1 MQLSNRLTFSLASLV
16 LIFALAF
23 TATPVFAQATVTKV
37 EFTTTGPYGV
47 GAKVG
52 VKVTFSE
59 AVTVA
64 GNTAA
69 DPNITIQGIAD
80 NAVYKSG
87 SPGTALTFEA
97 TVASSDSDLDTGLL
111 INANSLS
118 AGNATIQSGA
128 PAVEATLDHA
138 EVAASTAQAVDT
150 TAPTLDSG
158 WPLPAARKN
167 TEAINFNLAFSEAVT
182 GVDTAFSILG
192 GGGSLGVTG
201 LRTQWIVT
209 VTPPTNSEAPILVQI
224 DPTKIMDLA
233 KNEVTAPAALVT
245 APIMV
250 DTKAPTLTIGD
261 VAAANT
267 TNGVVVDITKF
278 KFKVTASEDVTGLA
292 ANDFTVTPK
301 DHFGVA
307 VAGSGD
313 DYNITISASPSGS
326 VTAAQA
332 RDYEGT
338 VTVAIKADA
347 AEDGDGNK
355 SGAQSNTYDLA
366 LDKMDPG
373 VTVNA
378 QVDVDTAV
386 ADGHTEDFYLDI
398 MVDESNPITA
408 APYGVSVIGNPTEAQ
423 GQYRIGNVTR
433 VPRVA
438 NLYTVNITV
447 IQATTATIP
456 AGEITF
462 IVDVDDAAA
471 DPNRGT
477 GRTTVSLGERTVPT
491 GPPTDPPNAA
501 PVFNANAPA
510 TLTGMVG
517 TAITAVNVSA
527 TDADTDDTLVY
538 SWDVADEAALGLAL
552 NTSTGMITGTPLK
565 VHDMSHTVTVN
576 DGTVDVTHTIQ
587 VTITDP
593 SNAAPVF
600 NANAPATITGTVGTA
615 ITAANVSATDADGD
629 TLTYSWD
636 VTAANETAL
645 GLALNTSTGMI
656 TGTPLKVHDM
666 SHTVT
671 VNDGTVDVT
680 HTIQVTITEATTV
693 DPKPT
698 FPADATIGDRVY
710 WVDEEG
716 ITIRLP
722 EASDDKPT
730 DPETYKDRYAIM
742 PELPDG
748 LGIIFIGSTQYIAG
762 TPAKAMVKTPY
773 TWSYTDAGGGKAEL
787 KFSLAVLARLAP
799 GKVAGLTATQNSH
812 DPTAVSVDLTWD
824 ALAVRTKADANNTGN
839 DGGSPVTHYMI
850 SWTGAGSDSMSTEK
864 ETDPDAT
871 MYTLMQNLSIGE
883 YMFTVA
889 AVNAIGT
896 GAGSDAVTVDIAN
909 TPGAPRDLR
918 AAIDQVSNRVTL
930 NWLAPTSDG
939 GDAISEYV
947 VYITQPDAT
956 ERVIETGSIDT
967 LHRTDT
973 LTQEGQYV
981 FRVAA
986 VNDCGVGPKSD
997 AQRLAATIL
1006 VNQPPQFAQGASI
1019 SPIVAMVGTPISV
1032 PLPSATDPE
1041 GETVFYGTIPRLPA
1055 GLRVSRV
1062 GTNPAIV
1069 GTPTTATPRTLYGF
1083 VAGDFSPVSQDDT
1096 ISSLPFYITVN
1107 DEIPATARIDGPAI
1121 QLPSATIGP
1130 KQFVILQRNPS
1141 DSGIYSQVPS
1151 VTVGLANL
1159 DHLFRDRGGM
1169 ALHGPGS
1176 GNDLVF
1182 SEIMWGSDSSLEDDT
1197 HSQWIEL
1204 YNTTNGTL
1212 QLSNYSLQFYSARIG
1227 ATAGAIDEI
1236 NTINWGSLHGQRG
1249 RTRGEDTQGRFSEPV
1264 EIISMYLKINY
1275 PRVERSQAR
1284 GEQLKDFP
1292 NGSNRGHWAASTR
1305 PSLQIE
1311 ATWRLATPGTK
1322 PRFTV
1327 HGAST
1332 LRQNVYISEIGNSSE
1347 DGYDWIELYNATDG
1361 TINLKKWELSVV
1373 TGNGVERSLFRF
1385 PDNDSHR
1392 LPGKSFLVIASTD
1405 PKNSDNDLA
1414 AGIDI
1419 TKKGIDQT
1427 GKGLGTWIGGGSTAD
1442 KNINALYTV
1451 RSFSLPNSGKMNI
1464 ILRHEQG
1471 KLGKADKFE
1480 DVVGTLK
1487 VELRGPV
1494 PSNWTG
1500 YDANG
1505 ETYFDTAF
1513 WPLHATGAP
1522 HGNVIDGTGNEDF
1535 RAGHVYQ
1542 RNDFGKN
1549 TRSGIHEKDLSV
1561 RGWTGIGY
1569 DLVADRNNENGGTPG
1584 YHKDSL
1590 KSKASDVAGTVNIS
1604 EIMIATDEE
1613 DETGRVPR
1621 ATRLPQWIELYNSS
1635 LTQGVNINNWYF
1647 EIHNSSL
1654 DREINLS
1661 GTLRL
1666 PNVTIPP
1673 NQTIMIVSNSGLNS
1687 GNFSEART
1695 INLYTNSTYRSILNL
1710 RNRGDSFLSSEGFYI
1725 ELRDHENNHVDEI
1738 GNLGV
1743 TRRTGI
1749 ARPDDDV
1756 EMWDIGPDYLNSE
1769 DGHRTSLIRVYD
1781 DRTSMARDG
1790 LLKTSWLPA
1799 AQTNFREVPSLTY
1812 FGNHRDFGTPGY
1824 RGGGPLPV
1832 SLSKFRPQ
1840 RLDTGEVVI
1849 HWTTESELNNAGF
1862 NILRTEKRD
1871 GVFEQV
1877 NTELIKGH
1885 GTTSERNTYT
1895 WTDTTA
1901 KPNVVYYYQ
1910 IQDVSLDGQVQTL
1923 RISRLKGN
1931 VSAAGKITTTWGE
1944 LKSLQGQQ

>member
-1 MQLSNRLTFSLASLV
+1 MSNRLTFSLASLI
-16 LIFALAF
+16 LIFAMVFVPTAVMAADGGPTVAISDAG
-23 TATPVFAQATVTKV
+23 TATAPSTRSQFSLKFVFTSSVTGFTDNGDATFQLYDKDDVLIGTATNISPTAVAGKPTEYTATIDVSSTTGDPVGFRVTVPADAATGNTRANSLGNQLVTKDFDLPPEV
-37 EFTTTGPYGV
+37 TAGSFTFTVAAAATQDASTDGVDYVLTLTYKDGATPPAAATPNPEPDNDDLTFNPSYLGPAMLGTATLTEDGTTNGLYTVALVHPTGAPDVTIGV
-47 GAKVG
+47 RPTYFKGITSVIVPPAEDLSVPPTAKAVVSG
-52 VKVTFSE
+52 LNRAERTFRITVTFSGHKNM
-59 AVTVA
+59 A
-64 GNTAA
+64 GADADYTPPGVSGTTLPSFIAA
-69 DPNITIQGIAD
+69 KDD
-80 NAVYKSG
+80 DD
-87 SPGTALTFEA
+87 A
-97 TVASSDSDLDTGLL
+97 TVL
-111 INANSLS
+111 I
-118 AGNATIQSGA
+118 T
-128 PAVEATLDHA
+128 VEAQRASANEYTAILKYDQLATL
-138 EVAASTAQAVDT
+138 
-150 TAPTLDSG
+150 
-158 WPLPAARKN
+158 
-167 TEAINFNLAFSEAVT
+167 
-182 GVDTAFSILG
+182 
-192 GGGSLGVTG
+192 
-201 LRTQWIVT
+201 
-209 VTPPTNSEAPILVQI
+209 PI
-224 DPTKIMDLA
+224 
-233 KNEVTAPAALVT
+233 
-245 APIMV
+245 
-250 DTKAPTLTIGD
+250 
-261 VAAANT
+261 
-267 TNGVVVDITKF
+267 
-278 KFKVTASEDVTGLA
+278 
-292 ANDFTVTPK
+292 
-301 DHFGVA
+301 
-307 VAGSGD
+307 
-313 DYNITISASPSGS
+313 
-326 VTAAQA
+326 
-332 RDYEGT
+332 T
-338 VTVAIKADA
+338 VTVGYKDTDDPTMDA
-347 AEDGDGNK
+347 TG
-355 SGAQSNTYDLA
+355 
-366 LDKMDPG
+366 
-373 VTVNA
+373 
-378 QVDVDTAV
+378 
-386 ADGHTEDFYLDI
+386 
-398 MVDESNPITA
+398 MV
-408 APYGVSVIGNPTEAQ
+408 
-423 GQYRIGNVTR
+423 
-433 VPRVA
+433 
-438 NLYTVNITV
+438 
-447 IQATTATIP
+447 
-456 AGEITF
+456 
-462 IVDVDDAAA
+462 
-471 DPNRGT
+471 
-477 GRTTVSLGERTVPT
+477 GERE
-491 GPPTDPPNAA
+491 NAA
-501 PVFNANAPA
+501 PVFNAAAPA
-510 TLTGMVG
+510 TLTGM
-517 TAITAVNVSA
+517 
-527 TDADTDDTLVY
+527 
-538 SWDVADEAALGLAL
+538 
-552 NTSTGMITGTPLK
+552 
-565 VHDMSHTVTVN
+565 
-576 DGTVDVTHTIQ
+576 
-587 VTITDP
+587 
-593 SNAAPVF
+593 
-600 NANAPATITGTVGTA
+600 VGTA

-680 HTIQVTITEATTV
+680 HTIQVTITDPSNAAPVFNAAAPATLTGMVGTAITAADVSATDADGDTLTYSWDVTAANETALGLALNTSTGMITGTPLKVHDMSHTVTVNDGTV
-693 DPKPT
+693 DVTHTIQVTITAAGVANNPPAFGTTASIADIELWVNQAYTSDALPIADDNVGDTISYAFDPPLPAGLEHRQQDAQNYFIKGTPT
-698 FPADATIGDRVY
+698 AIAKTAHKYIASDQHLAMSSPLAFNITVKAPIVPTAPTLVSAMENRPENNNKIVATWTGPTGDFGSAITNYVVYVTPVGGSMMSYDTPDATMMTFTTPMGMSRGVY
-710 WVDEEG
+710 DVEVAAENGVGVGAKSAKITVTVADPPGIPTNLSAALIPNTNNVTLSWQAPVDSDG
-716 ITIRLP
+716 RTI
-722 EASDDKPT
+722 D
-730 DPETYKDRYAIM
+730 
-742 PELPDG
+742 
-748 LGIIFIGSTQYIAG
+748 
-762 TPAKAMVKTPY
+762 
-773 TWSYTDAGGGKAEL
+773 
-787 KFSLAVLARLAP
+787 
-799 GKVAGLTATQNSH
+799 
-812 DPTAVSVDLTWD
+812 
-824 ALAVRTKADANNTGN
+824 
-839 DGGSPVTHYMI
+839 DGGSPI
-850 SWTGAGSDSMSTEK
+850 TGYKIQVIQFGRVAITRLLPATPTAG
-864 ETDPDAT
+864 
-871 MYTLMQNLSIGE
+871 LL
-883 YMFTVA
+883 
-889 AVNAIGT
+889 
-896 GAGSDAVTVDIAN
+896 
-909 TPGAPRDLR
+909 
-918 AAIDQVSNRVTL
+918 NRL
-930 NWLAPTSDG
+930 PA
-939 GDAISEYV
+939 
-947 VYITQPDAT
+947 
-956 ERVIETGSIDT
+956 
-967 LHRTDT
+967 
-973 LTQEGQYV
+973 GQYV
-981 FRVAA
+981 FRVIA
-986 VNDCGVGPKSD
+986 VNADGDSQPSNNTAPPTVVPVVVSPPTQLPPT
-997 AQRLAATIL
+997 AQIDSTI
-1006 VNQPPQFAQGASI
+1006 S
-1019 SPIVAMVGTPISV
+1019 
-1032 PLPSATDPE
+1032 
-1041 GETVFYGTIPRLPA
+1041 LPA
-1055 GLRVSRV
+1055 
-1062 GTNPAIV
+1062 
-1069 GTPTTATPRTLYGF
+1069 
-1083 VAGDFSPVSQDDT
+1083 
-1096 ISSLPFYITVN
+1096 IS
-1107 DEIPATARIDGPAI
+1107 IPSKG
-1121 QLPSATIGP
+1121 
-1130 KQFVILQRNPS
+1130 FVILQRNPS
-1141 DSGIYSQVPS
+1141 DSGIYPQVRS
-1151 VTVGLANL
+1151 INVGLANL
-1159 DHLFRDRGGM
+1159 DHLLRDRGGM
-1169 ALHGPGS
+1169 ALHGAGS
-1176 GNDLVF
+1176 ANDLVF
-1182 SEIMWGSDSSLEDDT
+1182 SEIMWGSDSSLADDT

-1204 YNTTNGTL
+1204 YNTTNGPL

-1305 PSLQIE
+1305 PSLNIE
-1311 ATWRLATPGTK
+1311 STWRLATPGTK

-1347 DGYDWIELYNATDG
+1347 DGYDWVELYNATDG
-1361 TINLKKWELSVV
+1361 VINLKKWELSVV

-1419 TKKGIDQT
+1419 TKKGVDQT
-1427 GKGLGTWIGGGSTAD
+1427 GKGLGTWIGGGSGND

-1464 ILRHEQG
+1464 ILRHDQG
-1471 KLGKADKFE
+1471 KMGKASHFE

-1500 YDANG
+1500 YDANS

-1569 DLVADRNNENGGTPG
+1569 DLEADRNNENGGTPG

-1613 DETGRVPR
+1613 SEAGRLPR

-1695 INLYTNSTYRSILNL
+1695 INLYTNGTYRSILNL

-1756 EMWDIGPDYLNSE
+1756 EMWDIGADYLNSE
-1769 DGHRTSLIRVYD
+1769 EGHRTSLIRVYD
-1781 DRTSMARDG
+1781 DRTNMARDG
-1790 LLKTSWLPA
+1790 LLQTSWRPA
-1799 AQTNFREVPSLTY
+1799 ALTNFREVPSLTY

-1931 VSAAGKITTTWGE
+1931 VSAAGKVTTTWGE
-1944 LKSLQGQQ
+1944 LKSLQ

>member
-1 MQLSNRLTFSLASLV
+1 MQLSNRLTFSLASLF

-23 TATPVFAQATVTKV
+23 VATPGMAAEGGPTVTISDGGTTATPSMRGAFVVRFVFTSSVTGFDASGDATFQLYDKDGILIGNAADITPTAVDNKPLEYTSTIDVSSSTGNPVGFRVTVPADAATGNTLANSLGNQMAIQDLDLPPLVTGGSLVLTVAKAATQLPATDGEDYVLTAAYKTGTPPAAATPSTVPTVDHLTFDPSFLRAAVLNGATGDLPLKTGAAAADGLYDLPIVHPAGAPELMIGVQGSYIKGVKAVTVPPPVTATQNPPAASIAVSDHNPAERTFRIDVMFTPAADSLGNAGAAIKGFDSTKLDIKDASTPPAMVVTEVETERKADNSYIAILKYDLLSKPPLTVKIDQSKQKTSNPDHSRMVGESAPPPEDDDPTAEIAVSGVDVSERTFTVEVALTPGMKADGSAGDPITGFGLDDLEITGTNDSTPRIMAVDEDMANNSYLAKLQWNPLATRNLPFTVKAILDDSGADPVYYMDTSTPTMAAMAMVTSDGTTPPVDPTVDPPAKPAAPSASINANNDLIIDVMWTAVTGADEYIIKKYMGTTLVKTFPDDDPNTAMITASPYMVGPVPEADRGMSFTFTVTAKNAGGESAPSDASGAV
-37 EFTTTGPYGV
+37 TIPGGAVDTNNPPTFATGASIADIELWVNQAYTSGELPLATDAVGDTISYKIEPVLPAGLEHRQQDAQTYFITGKPTAVAKTAHKYIAEDQHGAMSSLDFNLTVKAPIVPTAPTLVSAMENRPENNNKIVATWTGPTGDFGSAITNYVVYVTPVGGSMMSYDTPDATMMTFTTPMGMSRGMYDVQVAAKNGVGV
-47 GAKVG
+47 GAK
-52 VKVTFSE
+52 S
-59 AVTVA
+59 
-64 GNTAA
+64 N
-69 DPNITIQGIAD
+69 
-80 NAVYKSG
+80 
-87 SPGTALTFEA
+87 
-97 TVASSDSDLDTGLL
+97 
-111 INANSLS
+111 
-118 AGNATIQSGA
+118 
-128 PAVEATLDHA
+128 
-138 EVAASTAQAVDT
+138 
-150 TAPTLDSG
+150 
-158 WPLPAARKN
+158 
-167 TEAINFNLAFSEAVT
+167 
-182 GVDTAFSILG
+182 
-192 GGGSLGVTG
+192 
-201 LRTQWIVT
+201 
-209 VTPPTNSEAPILVQI
+209 
-224 DPTKIMDLA
+224 KI
-233 KNEVTAPAALVT
+233 
-245 APIMV
+245 
-250 DTKAPTLTIGD
+250 
-261 VAAANT
+261 
-267 TNGVVVDITKF
+267 
-278 KFKVTASEDVTGLA
+278 
-292 ANDFTVTPK
+292 
-301 DHFGVA
+301 
-307 VAGSGD
+307 
-313 DYNITISASPSGS
+313 
-326 VTAAQA
+326 
-332 RDYEGT
+332 T
-338 VTVAIKADA
+338 VTVADPPGIPTNLSA
-347 AEDGDGNK
+347 ALIP
-355 SGAQSNTYDLA
+355 NTNNVTLSWQAPVA
-366 LDKMDPG
+366 LD
-373 VTVNA
+373 
-378 QVDVDTAV
+378 
-386 ADGHTEDFYLDI
+386 
-398 MVDESNPITA
+398 
-408 APYGVSVIGNPTEAQ
+408 
-423 GQYRIGNVTR
+423 
-433 VPRVA
+433 
-438 NLYTVNITV
+438 
-447 IQATTATIP
+447 
-456 AGEITF
+456 
-462 IVDVDDAAA
+462 
-471 DPNRGT
+471 
-477 GRTTVSLGERTVPT
+477 GRTI
-491 GPPTDPPNAA
+491 D
-501 PVFNANAPA
+501 
-510 TLTGMVG
+510 
-517 TAITAVNVSA
+517 
-527 TDADTDDTLVY
+527 
-538 SWDVADEAALGLAL
+538 
-552 NTSTGMITGTPLK
+552 
-565 VHDMSHTVTVN
+565 
-576 DGTVDVTHTIQ
+576 
-587 VTITDP
+587 
-593 SNAAPVF
+593 
-600 NANAPATITGTVGTA
+600 
-615 ITAANVSATDADGD
+615 
-629 TLTYSWD
+629 
-636 VTAANETAL
+636 
-645 GLALNTSTGMI
+645 
-656 TGTPLKVHDM
+656 
-666 SHTVT
+666 
-671 VNDGTVDVT
+671 
-680 HTIQVTITEATTV
+680 
-693 DPKPT
+693 
-698 FPADATIGDRVY
+698 
-710 WVDEEG
+710 
-716 ITIRLP
+716 
-722 EASDDKPT
+722 
-730 DPETYKDRYAIM
+730 
-742 PELPDG
+742 
-748 LGIIFIGSTQYIAG
+748 
-762 TPAKAMVKTPY
+762 
-773 TWSYTDAGGGKAEL
+773 
-787 KFSLAVLARLAP
+787 
-799 GKVAGLTATQNSH
+799 
-812 DPTAVSVDLTWD
+812 
-824 ALAVRTKADANNTGN
+824 
-839 DGGSPVTHYMI
+839 DGGSPI
-850 SWTGAGSDSMSTEK
+850 TGYRIQLIQFG
-864 ETDPDAT
+864 
-871 MYTLMQNLSIGE
+871 
-883 YMFTVA
+883 
-889 AVNAIGT
+889 
-896 GAGSDAVTVDIAN
+896 
-909 TPGAPRDLR
+909 
-918 AAIDQVSNRVTL
+918 RVTSTRL
-930 NWLAPTSDG
+930 LPATSTTAYLRG
-939 GDAISEYV
+939 LPA
-947 VYITQPDAT
+947 
-956 ERVIETGSIDT
+956 
-967 LHRTDT
+967 
-973 LTQEGQYV
+973 GQYV
-981 FRVAA
+981 FRAIA
-986 VNDCGVGPKSD
+986 VNADGESQPSNNTSPP
-997 AQRLAATIL
+997 TI
-1006 VNQPPQFAQGASI
+1006 VPAVVSPPTQ
-1019 SPIVAMVGTPISV
+1019 
-1032 PLPSATDPE
+1032 LP
-1041 GETVFYGTIPRLPA
+1041 V
-1055 GLRVSRV
+1055 
-1062 GTNPAIV
+1062 
-1069 GTPTTATPRTLYGF
+1069 
-1083 VAGDFSPVSQDDT
+1083 
-1096 ISSLPFYITVN
+1096 
-1107 DEIPATARIDGPAI
+1107 TARIDSTISLPVISIPAK
-1121 QLPSATIGP
+1121 G
-1130 KQFVILQRNPS
+1130 FVILQRNPS
-1141 DSGIYSQVPS
+1141 DSGIYPQVRS
-1151 VTVGLANL
+1151 VNVGLANL
-1159 DHLFRDRGGM
+1159 DHLLRDRGGM

-1182 SEIMWGSDSSLEDDT
+1182 SEIMWGSDSSLADDT

-1212 QLSNYSLQFYSARIG
+1212 QLSNYRLEFYSARIG

-1284 GEQLKDFP
+1284 GEQLKDFR
-1292 NGSNRGHWAASTR
+1292 NGSNHGHWAASTR
-1305 PSLQIE
+1305 PSLNIE
-1311 ATWRLATPGTK
+1311 STWRLATPGAK

-1332 LRQNVYISEIGNSSE
+1332 LRQDVYISEIGNSSE

-1361 TINLKKWELSVV
+1361 VINLKKWELSVV

-1427 GKGLGTWIGGGSTAD
+1427 GKGLGTWIGGGSNDD

-1613 DETGRVPR
+1613 SEAGRLPR

-1695 INLYTNSTYRSILNL
+1695 INLYTNGTYRGILGL
-1710 RNRGDSFLSSEGFYI
+1710 RNRGDSFLSSGGFYI
-1725 ELRDHENNHVDEI
+1725 ELRDHENKHVDEI

-1743 TRRTGI
+1743 TRQTGI
-1749 ARPDDDV
+1749 VRRSDDI
-1756 EMWDIGPDYLNSE
+1756 ETWEIGPDYLNSE

-1781 DRTSMARDG
+1781 DRTNMARDG
-1790 LLKTSWLPA
+1790 LLKTSWRPA

-1931 VSAAGKITTTWGE
+1931 VSAAGKVTTTWGE

>member
-1 MQLSNRLTFSLASLV
+1 MSNRLTFSLASLF

-64 GNTAA
+64 GNTAT
-69 DPNITIQGIAD
+69 DPSIAINGIAG

-97 TVASSDSDLDTGLL
+97 TVVGTDNSEPLGLL
-111 INANSLS
+111 INADQLS
-118 AGNATIQSGA
+118 AGSATIQSGD
-128 PAVEATLDHA
+128 PAVDATLDHA
-138 EVAASTAQAVDT
+138 EVPADTAQALDT

-233 KNEVTAPAALVT
+233 KNEVTAPASLVT

-491 GPPTDPPNAA
+491 GPPTDPPPDPTVPAPAKPAA
-501 PVFNANAPA
+501 PSASINATNDLIIDVMWTDVTGATSYIIKKYSGTTLVKTFPDDDPA
-510 TLTGMVG
+510 TDMITVSPYMVG
-517 TAITAVNVSA
+517 PVPEADRGMSFTFTVTAKNAGGESDPSDASGVVIIPGGTVVTNSPPKFRGPAIGDVVFWQNEVGYESDPLPLA
-527 TDADTDDTLVY
+527 ADTEPVNEDGY
-538 SWDVADEAALGLAL
+538 S
-552 NTSTGMITGTPLK
+552 ITPG
-565 VHDMSHTVTVN
+565 
-576 DGTVDVTHTIQ
+576 
-587 VTITDP
+587 
-593 SNAAPVF
+593 
-600 NANAPATITGTVGTA
+600 
-615 ITAANVSATDADGD
+615 
-629 TLTYSWD
+629 
-636 VTAANETAL
+636 
-645 GLALNTSTGMI
+645 
-656 TGTPLKVHDM
+656 
-666 SHTVT
+666 
-671 VNDGTVDVT
+671 
-680 HTIQVTITEATTV
+680 
-693 DPKPT
+693 
-698 FPADATIGDRVY
+698 
-710 WVDEEG
+710 
-716 ITIRLP
+716 
-722 EASDDKPT
+722 
-730 DPETYKDRYAIM
+730 
-742 PELPDG
+742 LPDD
-748 LGIIFIGSTQYIAG
+748 LGVIFIDNNQRVIAG
-762 TPAKAMVKTPY
+762 TPTTVQAKTPY
-773 TWSYTDAGGGKAEL
+773 RWMYTDGVNDPIESP
-787 KFSLAVLARLAP
+787 FTITVIERLVP
-799 GKVAGLTATQNSH
+799 GKVMGLTAEQDSH
-812 DPTAVSVDLTWD
+812 DLAAESVDLAWD
-824 ALAVRTKADANNTGN
+824 ALAVRTRMDANNTGN

-850 SWTGAGSDSMSTEK
+850 SWTGAGSGSMSTEK

-871 MYTLMQNLSIGE
+871 MYTLMQNLEIGE

-889 AVNAIGT
+889 AVNAVGT
-896 GAGSDAVTVDIAN
+896 GAASAAVAVDIAN
-909 TPGAPRDLR
+909 PPGAPRNLDASL
-918 AAIDQVSNRVTL
+918 DQVSNRVTL
-930 NWLAPTSDG
+930 NWKAPASDG
-939 GDAISEYV
+939 GDDISKYV
-947 VYITQPDAT
+947 VYIYAPNSEEPDEKDAPVKVPPTYRT
-956 ERVIETGSIDT
+956 E
-967 LHRTDT
+967 T
-973 LTQEGQYV
+973 LTIEGRYS

-986 VNDCGVGPKSD
+986 VNGCGEGPLSD
-997 AQRLAATIL
+997 KDEEDIDIL
-1006 VNQPPQFAQGASI
+1006 VNQPPKFQVGASI
-1019 SPIVAMVGTPISV
+1019 PPIVAMVGTPISV
-1032 PLPSATDPE
+1032 PLPRADDPE
-1041 GETVFYGTIPRLPA
+1041 GERVFYGTSPPLPA
-1055 GLRVSRV
+1055 GLRISFV

-1069 GTPTTATPRTLYGF
+1069 GTPTTATPRKLYGF
-1083 VAGDFSPVSQDDT
+1083 IAGDFSPVSEDDT

-1107 DEIPATARIDGPAI
+1107 DEIPPTARIDGPAI

-1159 DHLFRDRGGM
+1159 DHLLRDRGGI

-1182 SEIMWGSDSSLEDDT
+1182 SEIMWGSDSSLADDT

-1204 YNTTNGTL
+1204 YNTSNGTL
-1212 QLSNYSLQFYSARIG
+1212 QLSNYRLEFYSARIG
-1227 ATAGAIDEI
+1227 ATARAIDEI
-1236 NTINWGSLHGQRG
+1236 NTISWGTLHGQRG

-1305 PSLQIE
+1305 PSLNIE
-1311 ATWRLATPGTK
+1311 ATWRLATPGMK

-1327 HGAST
+1327 HSASSV
-1332 LRQNVYISEIGNSSE
+1332 RQNVIINEIGNSG
-1347 DGYDWIELYNATDG
+1347 DNGYDWIELYNTTDG
-1361 TINLKKWELSVV
+1361 VVNLKKWELSYVHV
-1373 TGNGVERSLFRF
+1373 SGGIGKETSLFRF
-1385 PDNDSHR
+1385 PDNNLHQ
-1392 LPGKSFLVIASTD
+1392 LPGKSYLVIASSD
-1405 PKNSDNDLA
+1405 PKNPGNDLA

-1427 GKGLGTWIGGGSTAD
+1427 GKGLGTWIGGGSGND

-1451 RSFSLPNSGKMNI
+1451 IPFSLPNDGVRRNI
-1464 ILRHEQG
+1464 ILRHDRG
-1471 KLGKADKFE
+1471 KMGKASHFE

-1494 PSNWTG
+1494 TSAWTG
-1500 YDANG
+1500 YDANS

-1513 WPLHATGAP
+1513 WPFHARGGP
-1522 HGNVIDGTGNEDF
+1522 HGDVNRDDGYSGHGHEDF
-1535 RAGHVYQ
+1535 RAGFVYE
-1542 RNDFGKN
+1542 RSGKN
-1549 TRSGIHEKDLSV
+1549 SGTGEHHIDV
-1561 RGWTGIGY
+1561 RPWTGIGY
-1569 DLVADRNNENGGTPG
+1569 DLQADGSYENGGTPG
-1584 YHKDSL
+1584 YSKDSL
-1590 KSKASDVAGTVNIS
+1590 KSKASDVAGMVNIS

-1695 INLYTNSTYRSILNL
+1695 INLYTNGTYRSILNL
-1710 RNRGDSFLSSEGFYI
+1710 RSRGDSFLSSEGFYI

-1749 ARPDDDV
+1749 ARPDDEV

-1781 DRTSMARDG
+1781 DRTSMAKDG
-1790 LLKTSWLPA
+1790 LEKTSWLPA

-1862 NILRTEKRD
+1862 NILRTETRD

-1901 KPNVVYYYQ
+1901 KPNVIYYYQ

-1931 VSAAGKITTTWGE
+1931 VSAAGKVTTTWGE
-1944 LKSLQGQQ
+1944 LKSLQ